1 MWSCFSIDLQKDEEN
16 GLNIEQVKN
25 RLGGIE

>member
-1 MWSCFSIDLQKDEEN
+1 MWSCFSRDLQKDEEN
-16 GLNIEQVKN
+16 ALNIEQVKN